1 MNASWPCGVLHVD
14 DRGVSLRVGWLG
26 RWFDPLDL
34 KVSHPDEL
42 TRVYLAKRLAFTGLG
57 LGFTDLKGRDFY
69 FWPMGGDLA
78 SRTLERLKAQ
88 GYEVDD
94 VPVRARKRWSMVP

>member
-1 MNASWPCGVLHVD
+1 MTLILHWNE
-14 DRGVSLRVGWLG
+14 SLHQTR
-26 RWFDPLDL
+26 
-34 KVSHPDEL
+34 HATDEL
-42 TRVYLAKRLAFTGLG
+42 TGVYLAKRLAFTGLG